1 MLHVPIMSATLC
13 SGAAPTHV
21 SPTSQSLLKLQ
32 KLLARGNS
40 RGKEQGMWQQ
50 VRRTELGS
58 GGEAT
63 ALHLR
68 ASASPPI
75 SSRNISTPPTFWPG
89 TEPYVCSL

>member
-1 MLHVPIMSATLC
+1 
-13 SGAAPTHV
+13 
-21 SPTSQSLLKLQ
+21 
-32 KLLARGNS
+32 
-40 RGKEQGMWQQ
+40 MWQQ